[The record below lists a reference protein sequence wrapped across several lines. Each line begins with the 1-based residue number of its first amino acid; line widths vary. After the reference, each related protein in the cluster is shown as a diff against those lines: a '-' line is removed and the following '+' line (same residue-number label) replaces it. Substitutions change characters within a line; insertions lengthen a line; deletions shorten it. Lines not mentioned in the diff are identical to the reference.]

1 MPKRSD
7 NSAGMTAADDPRT
20 AISEQAKRLAGER
33 VSGVRVVDGVVTIA
47 LDVAGL
53 RDEAR
58 VELAAGLKREIDAM
72 AGVSEVRVAMLAAKR
87 SRTIIAVGSGKGGVG
102 KSTLATNIALA
113 LAALGRR
120 VGMVDAD
127 IYGPSQPRLFG
138 SEGVR
143 PEAEGEKLIPI
154 MSPHGIPVLSMGQI
168 AAPGQAIAW
177 RGPMAGK
184 ALDQLVDAHWGDV
197 DLLIFDLPPGTGDIQ
212 ISMLQKY
219 KPAGAVIVS
228 TPQDI
233 ALIDAARAITL
244 FRDADVPIIGMVE
257 NMAGYACPH
266 CGEISDPFGSGGAEH
281 EASELDI
288 PFLGRVPLDRS
299 IRLASDAGIPPV
311 AQGGDI
317 AEPFIAI
324 AAGIDRWL
332 SERAK
337 G

>member
-1 MPKRSD
+1 MLKRSD
-7 NSAGMTAADDPRT
+7 NSAGMTAPDDPRP
-20 AISEQAKRLAGER
+20 AIEAEAKRLAGER
-33 VSGVRVVDGVVTIA
+33 ASGVRVVDGVVTIA
-47 LDVAGL
+47 LDVAGM

-58 VELAAGLKREIDAM
+58 VELAAGLKRAIGAM

-244 FRDADVPIIGMVE
+244 FRESGVPIVGMIE
-257 NMAGYACPH
+257 NMAGYVCPH

-281 EASELDI
+281 EAGELDI

-324 AAGIDRWL
+324 AARIDLWL
-332 SERAK
+332 SQQAK
-337 G
+337 R

>member
-1 MPKRSD
+1 MTD
-7 NSAGMTAADDPRT
+7 NSDLRASIDAC
-20 AISEQAKRLAGER
+20 AKRLAGDR
-33 VSGVRVVDGVVTIA
+33 ASGVRLADGKVTVA

-53 RDEAR
+53 GLDGRE
-58 VELAAGLKREIDAM
+58 VLAAELRRDIGRL
-72 AGVSEVRVAMLAAKR
+72 AGVSEVRVAMIATKR
-87 SRTIIAVGSGKGGVG
+87 SRMIIAVGSGKGGVG

-113 LAALGRR
+113 LAALGHK

-154 MSPHGIPVLSMGQI
+154 MSPYGIPVLSMGQI
-168 AAPGQAIAW
+168 AKPGQAIAW

-219 KPAGAVIVS
+219 KPTGAVIVS
-228 TPQDI
+228 TPQDV

-244 FRDADVPIIGMVE
+244 FQESEVPIIGMVE
-257 NMAGYACPH
+257 NMAGYICPH

-281 EASELDI
+281 EAGALGI
-288 PFLGRVPLDRS
+288 AFLGRVPLDRS
-299 IRLASDAGIPPV
+299 IRLASDAGVPPV
-311 AQGGDI
+311 AQGGTI
-317 AEPFIAI
+317 AEPFTVI
-324 AAGIDRWL
+324 AARIDRWITDQV
-332 SERAK
+332 K